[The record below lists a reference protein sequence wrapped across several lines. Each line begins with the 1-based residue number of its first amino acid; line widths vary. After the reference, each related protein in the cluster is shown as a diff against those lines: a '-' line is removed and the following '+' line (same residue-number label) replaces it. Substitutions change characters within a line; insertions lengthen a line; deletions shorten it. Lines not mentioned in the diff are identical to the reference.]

1 MKMTDYYYEL
11 QDALAEIEQLQV
23 ELRNKID
30 EIYYLEENI
39 SDLERD
45 KRSLEDEVS
54 YLRNEINI
62 SKQTSRF
69 HDD

>member
-1 MKMTDYYYEL
+1 MTDYYYEL